1 MITAMD
7 TILILTLLVLLALLA
22 PILGTDSRDL
32 HDPLDAQ
39 KPRSG
44 LF

>member
-1 MITAMD
+1 MITDME

-39 KPRSG
+39 EPRAG